1 VEEELSM
8 SVDPGGA
15 GGRPPSGT
23 PTVYL
28 HIGTPKSGTSY
39 LQARLSANQSALV
52 EQGFYWPQ
60 PWNRQVRAARN
71 VRALRPGRELQPGG
85 PWRALA
91 SEIVDWQG
99 STAII
104 SMEWLVRSQPHQI
117 EAAVASL
124 APAHVEVVCIA
135 RDLARTVPA
144 AWQEGTQ
151 NFRTWTWD
159 EFLDAITGERAVSHQ
174 LHNEFWSQHDLVDI
188 VRRWSTAVPLERTHL
203 ITVPPAG
210 QPPDLLWDRF
220 CAVVGLD
227 GSSFSSPPRDNASLG
242 VVSAQ
247 VMRRLNVTLRE
258 QGLSRTDYT
267 RLGKH
272 VLGKQVLPERRE
284 LEGQITLTDDARRWL
299 SRRSEIMLTE
309 LGQLPINVVGDV
321 AELVVPAGATGRDPG
336 DVSDAEMVDAAV
348 AALAGLVAW
357 TAEREKQLIEEKAAA
372 STRHTR
378 SSQVETRSLP
388 GPALRRL
395 WRLPLGVV
403 RRLRRRARRP

>member
-1 VEEELSM
+1 M
-8 SVDPGGA
+8 TIGPGGA
-15 GGRPPSGT
+15 GARTPSDT

-39 LQARLSANQSALV
+39 LQGRLSANVPALA
-52 EQGFYWPQ
+52 EQGFHWAH

-71 VRALRPGRELQPGG
+71 VRALRRGHQLQPGG
-85 PWRALA
+85 PWRTLA

-104 SMEWLVRSQPHQI
+104 SMEWLVRSQPHQV

-124 APAHVEVVCIA
+124 APARVEVVCIA

-151 NFRTWTWD
+151 TFRTWTWD
-159 EFLDAITGERAVSHQ
+159 DFLGAITGGRGATDPH
-174 LHNEFWSQHDLVDI
+174 HTEFWSQHDLVDI
-188 VRRWSTAVPLERTHL
+188 FRRWSTAVPLERTHL

-210 QPPDLLWDRF
+210 QPPELLWDRF

-227 GSSFSSPPRDNASLG
+227 GSSFTSPPRDNASLG
-242 VVSAQ
+242 MASAQ

-272 VLGKQVLPERRE
+272 VLGKQVLPERRQ
-284 LEGQITLTDDARRWL
+284 LEGQITLPDDVQQWL
-299 SRRSEIMLTE
+299 SHRSEVMLGE

-321 AELVVPAGATGRDPG
+321 AELAVPADATGRG
-336 DVSDAEMVDAAV
+336 LKRVSDAEMLDAAV

-357 TAEREKQLIEEKAAA
+357 TARREEQLIKEGAAV
-372 STRHTR
+372 STTPPARRPPATG
-378 SSQVETRSLP
+378 SLS
-388 GPALRRL
+388 GPAMRALR
-395 WRLPLGVV
+395 RLPLGVV
-403 RRLRRRARRP
+403 RRLTRRARHR